1 MKRILLLTTGGTIA
15 SRQGDQ
21 GLAPAIH
28 SDEILRYLDHLGDG
42 YQFAQRDLM
51 DLDSSNIQ
59 PEEWRL
65 IARTVY
71 EHLADYDGI
80 IITHGTDTMAYTA
93 SALSFML
100 QNLPKSVVF
109 TGSQL
114 PLEDPPHRCAAEPP
128 YGGFGGR
135 RGHLRRHGGLQ
146 SPDHLRHPGGQ
157 GQHDGIRRLPQHQCT
172 ADGRD
177 LRRRHAGLP
186 PEYPRARS
194 HPAHP
199 VRRYPRKQR
208 LSPQTHPRHPSEIF
222 DALAAMDYKGIVLEA
237 FGAGGLHYINR
248 DLLDRLEMITGR
260 GIPVVVCSQCLYE
273 RSDLSIYEVGQR
285 LLAKGVIPG
294 NDMTTEAA
302 VTKLMWVLG
311 RADPNREEIE
321 RYFRR
326 SLAGESTV

>member
-1 MKRILLLTTGGTIA
+1 MKNILLLTTGGTIA

-28 SDEILRYLDHLGDG
+28 SDEILGYLDHLGEG
-42 YQFAQRDLM
+42 YHFDQDDLM

-65 IARTVY
+65 IAGTVY
-71 EHLADYDGI
+71 RYLDRYDGI
-80 IITHGTDTMAYTA
+80 IVTHGTDTMAYTA

-100 QNLPKSVVF
+100 QNLSKSVVF

-114 PLEDPPHRCAAEPP
+114 PLEDPHTDALQNLYTAVAAIDEGICGVTVAFNRRIICGARAVKVSTMGFDAFRSVNAPP
-128 YGGFGGR
+128 MAEIY
-135 RGHLRRHGGLQ
+135 
-146 SPDHLRHPGGQ
+146 
-157 GQHDGIRRLPQHQCT
+157 
-172 ADGRD
+172 ADGMRVYSRTTHEID
-177 LRRRHAGLP
+177 PSR
-186 PEYPRARS
+186 
-194 HPAHP
+194 P
-199 VRRYPRKQR
+199 VQFDDTLESDVFLLKLIPGTRP
-208 LSPQTHPRHPSEIF
+208 EIF
-222 DALAAMDYKGIVLEA
+222 DALASMGYKGIVLEA

-248 DLLDRLEMITGR
+248 DLLDRLEMITQK

-311 RADPNREEIE
+311 QTNNREEIE
-321 RYFRR
+321 GYFRR
-326 SLAGESTV
+326 SLAGESTI

>member
-114 PLEDPPHRCAAEPP
+114 PLEDPHTDALQNLYTAVSAVDEGICGVTVAFNRRIICGTRAVKVSTMGFDAFHSINAPPMAEI
-128 YGGFGGR
+128 Y
-135 RGHLRRHGGLQ
+135 
-146 SPDHLRHPGGQ
+146 
-157 GQHDGIRRLPQHQCT
+157 
-172 ADGRD
+172 ADGMRVY
-177 LRRRHAGLP
+177 RR
-186 PEYPRARS
+186 S
-194 HPAHP
+194 
-199 VRRYPRKQR
+199 
-208 LSPQTHPRHPSEIF
+208 THELDPTRPIQFDDTLESNVFLLKLIPGTRPEIF

-248 DLLDRLEMITGR
+248 DLLDRLEMITSR

-311 RADPNREEIE
+311 QTRNREEIE